1 MTRRI
6 LPLLCAAL
14 LAMPFT
20 ACSEEHQAPPSL
32 DQGGDDEND
41 KPVDPGD
48 GPASG
53 KEKMLWFD
61 AEANFQRFSTKEG
74 ITAMLD
80 KTVEAGFNKI
90 VVDVKPV
97 EGDVLYASDFMT
109 QATTIGSVTV
119 PARGWDYLQ
128 FFLDEAHKRGL
139 KVTVSTTIFP
149 MGMPSTR
156 QGPVYRDS
164 KWNGKTCLQNKPKAG
179 GGSQLTDIKD
189 DPTKVAAFLN
199 PVLPEVRE
207 FALSFIR
214 EIVSKYDFDAYALD
228 YCRFPDNQSDFS
240 EASKRAFEDYVKG
253 SVATWPDDVYTYD
266 ANGGIFAGPY
276 YKQWWEFRS
285 MVIRDFVAAVRQ
297 EIKAL
302 KPDVKLEYWAA
313 SWWGALYANG
323 QNWAS
328 TSFMPL
334 QDIEAPNFRAWCS
347 NNYNRTG
354 FADQLDTFLLGT
366 YLPRVYGPEDG
377 ESIEF
382 GINRAER
389 MLLNACTYYGT
400 IECSQ
405 KNFDVE
411 EACYYC
417 LKRTAGLMVF
427 DIVHVINNDMWA
439 AIKRGIDRAEA
450 EDAAAQQ

>member
-1 MTRRI
+1 MKIRTWI
-6 LPLLCAAL
+6 AAAL
-14 LAMPFT
+14 AGTALCT
-20 ACSEEHQAPPSL
+20 ACCGGAGNPPRAP
-32 DQGGDDEND
+32 
-41 KPVDPGD
+41 K
-48 GPASG
+48 SG
-53 KEKMLWFD
+53 LAKYLWFD
-61 AEANFQRFSTKEG
+61 AEANFARFASQDS
-74 ITAMLD
+74 IRYWLD
-80 KTVEAGFNKI
+80 RAVETGFNRI

-97 EGDVLYASDFMT
+97 EGDVLYKSDFMT
-109 QATTIGSVTV
+109 ELTDF
-119 PARGWDYLQ
+119 RGTKTDRTWDYLQ
-128 FFLDEAHKRGL
+128 FFLDEAARRDL
-139 KVTVSTTIFP
+139 EVTVSTTIFP
-149 MGMPSTR
+149 AGLTATR
-156 QGPVYRDS
+156 QGPVFRDAAFD
-164 KWNGKTCLQNKPKAG
+164 GRTCIEYMPDGTLLDIRDDKA
-179 GGSQLTDIKD
+179 IN
-189 DPTKVAAFLN
+189 VAFLN
-199 PVLPEVRE
+199 PAMPENQE
-207 FALSFIR
+207 WALRFIR
-214 EIVSKYDFDAYALD
+214 EILSKYRFDGYALD

-266 ANGGIFAGPY
+266 ANGGIVAGPY

-450 EDAAAQQ
+450 EIANEGK

>member
-1 MTRRI
+1 
-6 LPLLCAAL
+6 
-14 LAMPFT
+14 
-20 ACSEEHQAPPSL
+20 
-32 DQGGDDEND
+32 
-41 KPVDPGD
+41 
-48 GPASG
+48 
-53 KEKMLWFD
+53 
-61 AEANFQRFSTKEG
+61 
-74 ITAMLD
+74 
-80 KTVEAGFNKI
+80 
-90 VVDVKPV
+90 
-97 EGDVLYASDFMT
+97 
-109 QATTIGSVTV
+109 
-119 PARGWDYLQ
+119 
-128 FFLDEAHKRGL
+128 
-139 KVTVSTTIFP
+139 
-149 MGMPSTR
+149 
-156 QGPVYRDS
+156 
-164 KWNGKTCLQNKPKAG
+164 
-179 GGSQLTDIKD
+179 
-189 DPTKVAAFLN
+189 VAAFLN

-214 EIVSKYDFDAYALD
+214 EIVSKYDFDVYALD

-266 ANGGIFAGPY
+266 ANGGIVAGPY

-427 DIVHVINNDMWA
+427 DIVHRHQQRHVGGHQAGHRPRRGGGRRRTAMNSQTTMRTM
-439 AIKRGIDRAEA
+439 KRLFLI
-450 EDAAAQQ
+450 AAALTAATTTSAREYTVTSPDGKIEVKVSTQPELRWSLSRAGERLSNRATSASRWPARRRWVSPPRCGASAPKPSTRVRRPRSRRSSASCTTAATNC

>member
-1 MTRRI
+1 M
-6 LPLLCAAL
+6 
-14 LAMPFT
+14 
-20 ACSEEHQAPPSL
+20 
-32 DQGGDDEND
+32 
-41 KPVDPGD
+41 
-48 GPASG
+48 
-53 KEKMLWFD
+53 
-61 AEANFQRFSTKEG
+61 
-74 ITAMLD
+74 
-80 KTVEAGFNKI
+80 
-90 VVDVKPV
+90 
-97 EGDVLYASDFMT
+97 
-109 QATTIGSVTV
+109 
-119 PARGWDYLQ
+119 
-128 FFLDEAHKRGL
+128 
-139 KVTVSTTIFP
+139 
-149 MGMPSTR
+149 
-156 QGPVYRDS
+156 
-164 KWNGKTCLQNKPKAG
+164 
-179 GGSQLTDIKD
+179 
-189 DPTKVAAFLN
+189 
-199 PVLPEVRE
+199 
-207 FALSFIR
+207 
-214 EIVSKYDFDAYALD
+214 
-228 YCRFPDNQSDFS
+228 
-240 EASKRAFEDYVKG
+240 
-253 SVATWPDDVYTYD
+253 YTYD
-266 ANGGIFAGPY
+266 ARGGIVAGPY

-334 QDIEAPNFRAWCS
+334 QDIEAPIFRAWCS

>member
-1 MTRRI
+1 MTNFNRST
-6 LPLLCAAL
+6 LPDTVRSNGATPNPWWANAVVYQIYPRSFQDSNGDGIGDLKGITSRLDYLADLGVDVLWLSPVYRSPQDDNGYDISDYQDIDPLFGTMADMDEL
-14 LAMPFT
+14 LA
-20 ACSEEHQAPPSL
+20 
-32 DQGGDDEND
+32 
-41 KPVDPGD
+41 
-48 GPASG
+48 
-53 KEKMLWFD
+53 
-61 AEANFQRFSTKEG
+61 
-74 ITAMLD
+74 
-80 KTVEAGFNKI
+80 
-90 VVDVKPV
+90 
-97 EGDVLYASDFMT
+97 
-109 QATTIGSVTV
+109 
-119 PARGWDYLQ
+119 
-128 FFLDEAHKRGL
+128 EAHKRGL

-266 ANGGIFAGPY
+266 ANGGIVAGPY

>member
-1 MTRRI
+1 MTGVQTCA
-6 LPLLCAAL
+6 LP
-14 LAMPFT
+14 
-20 ACSEEHQAPPSL
+20 
-32 DQGGDDEND
+32 
-41 KPVDPGD
+41 
-48 GPASG
+48 
-53 KEKMLWFD
+53 
-61 AEANFQRFSTKEG
+61 
-74 ITAMLD
+74 I
-80 KTVEAGFNKI
+80 
-90 VVDVKPV
+90 
-97 EGDVLYASDFMT
+97 
-109 QATTIGSVTV
+109 
-119 PARGWDYLQ
+119 
-128 FFLDEAHKRGL
+128 
-139 KVTVSTTIFP
+139 
-149 MGMPSTR
+149 
-156 QGPVYRDS
+156 
-164 KWNGKTCLQNKPKAG
+164 
-179 GGSQLTDIKD
+179 
-189 DPTKVAAFLN
+189 
-199 PVLPEVRE
+199 
-207 FALSFIR
+207 
-214 EIVSKYDFDAYALD
+214 

-266 ANGGIFAGPY
+266 ANGGIVAGPY

>member
-1 MTRRI
+1 MKIRTWI
-6 LPLLCAAL
+6 AAAL
-14 LAMPFT
+14 AGTALCT
-20 ACSEEHQAPPSL
+20 ACCGGAGNPPRAP
-32 DQGGDDEND
+32 
-41 KPVDPGD
+41 K
-48 GPASG
+48 SG
-53 KEKMLWFD
+53 LAKYLWFD
-61 AEANFQRFSTKEG
+61 AEANFARFASQDS
-74 ITAMLD
+74 IRYWLD
-80 KTVEAGFNKI
+80 RAVETGFNRI

-97 EGDVLYASDFMT
+97 EGDVLYKSDFMT
-109 QATTIGSVTV
+109 ELTDF
-119 PARGWDYLQ
+119 RGTKTDRTWDYLQ
-128 FFLDEAHKRGL
+128 FFLDEAARRDL
-139 KVTVSTTIFP
+139 EVTVSTTIFP
-149 MGMPSTR
+149 AGLTATR
-156 QGPVYRDS
+156 QGPVFRDAAFD
-164 KWNGKTCLQNKPKAG
+164 GRTCIEYMPDGTLLDIRDDKA
-179 GGSQLTDIKD
+179 IN
-189 DPTKVAAFLN
+189 VAFLN
-199 PVLPEVRE
+199 PAMPENQE
-207 FALSFIR
+207 WALRFIR
-214 EIVSKYDFDAYALD
+214 EILSKYRFDGYALD

-266 ANGGIFAGPY
+266 ANGGIVAGPY

>member
-1 MTRRI
+1 MKIRTWI
-6 LPLLCAAL
+6 AAAL
-14 LAMPFT
+14 AGTALCT
-20 ACSEEHQAPPSL
+20 ACCGGTGNPPRAP
-32 DQGGDDEND
+32 
-41 KPVDPGD
+41 K
-48 GPASG
+48 SG
-53 KEKMLWFD
+53 LAKYLWFD
-61 AEANFQRFSTKEG
+61 AEANFARFASQDS
-74 ITAMLD
+74 IRYWLD
-80 KTVEAGFNKI
+80 RAVETGFNRI

-97 EGDVLYASDFMT
+97 EGDVLYKSDFMT
-109 QATTIGSVTV
+109 ELTDF
-119 PARGWDYLQ
+119 RGTKTDRTWDYLQ
-128 FFLDEAHKRGL
+128 FFLDEAARRDL
-139 KVTVSTTIFP
+139 EVTVSTTIFP
-149 MGMPSTR
+149 AGLTATR
-156 QGPVYRDS
+156 QGPVFRDAAFD
-164 KWNGKTCLQNKPKAG
+164 GRTCIEYMPDGTLLDIRDDKA
-179 GGSQLTDIKD
+179 IN
-189 DPTKVAAFLN
+189 VAFLN
-199 PVLPEVRE
+199 PAMPENQE
-207 FALSFIR
+207 WALRFIR
-214 EIVSKYDFDAYALD
+214 EILSKYRFDGYALD

-266 ANGGIFAGPY
+266 ANGGIVAGPY